1 MIWILSTCVSQVSVE
16 TVNMQLHSHP
26 VGSDNMVYVMVCH
39 SLSQEEQ
46 CLGVEGASHIWA
58 LQIQSPWEAGMLPDV
73 GKLERQI
80 QGQNMS
86 HFKKINF
93 LPCTKNVFQLCHCT
107 SVIVIHVT
115 VAQKTLLYLI
125 ALPCQNMCIRPTEL
139 TATRMQYVAALSCY
153 VKDFTFRH
161 HKKIPWKAIHINQLA
176 FKSLFNMWMRTYV
189 NMPHCKD
196 LDSEIAA
203 LGYTM
208 RKLWSGLRALWR
220 NSPDTSSSD
229 VIQALKNE
237 MLKKPGPGPCQ
248 TAEDTSVLQTV
259 NDLWSLEG
267 DKTGWSGGNTK
278 EDHSHQHK

>member
-1 MIWILSTCVSQVSVE
+1 MSLAVPGRTMLGCWRSF
-16 TVNMQLHSHP
+16 SHMSP
-26 VGSDNMVYVMVCH
+26 SDSEPLGSRNATWFWKAWTPNPRPEH
-39 SLSQEEQ
+39 EPFQ
-46 CLGVEGASHIWA
+46 
-58 LQIQSPWEAGMLPDV
+58 
-73 GKLERQI
+73 
-80 QGQNMS
+80 
-86 HFKKINF
+86 KINF

-161 HKKIPWKAIHINQLA
+161 HKKIPWKAIRINQLA